1 MPLTRKRRIA
11 LLLEGD
17 PFIECLLKSKRKYG
31 VHPINRYR
39 KAYGEFHHLYKQLRK
54 YPERFFQYLRMS
66 INTFDLLLNKI
77 KTSIGKKTTNFG
89 KPISTEER
97 LVVTIR

>member
-1 MPLTRKRRIA
+1 MPLTRARRIA
-11 LLLEGD
+11 LLLEDDAFMD
-17 PFIECLLKSKRKYG
+17 PFLTKKRKYG

-39 KAYGEFHHLYKQLRK
+39 KAYGEYHHLYKHLRK

-66 INTFDLLLNKI
+66 IDTFDLLLNKI
-77 KTSIGKKTTNFG
+77 RTGIVKKTTNFG

-97 LVVTIR
+97 LVITIR